1 MTEQKIEIS
10 IDYPCKISDL
20 SMKLTFDI
28 LTPRPHFIIVHQK
41 ENRKLNAT
49 ENEIQQ
55 VIQLVSEFLHNK
67 SQYDNNAILSFH
79 RGKWYQQNH
88 KHFHAHLCVPKKPY
102 CQEAKIMITSKTTQN
117 RWLSSIDY
125 LNQLHKDFILSKI
138 KYNDYKNKCISMA
151 YLCFNDPISY
161 YVPLYQFNTS
171 KFQLVFLASSPRI
184 GIITKNT
191 NIDLKILYNFMNNF
205 YLSARKK
212 LSQINCLY
220 ENFGVHL
227 CLHVRGRKE
236 NKSNLIERFDRILIN
251 DSNPIRLVRIVG
263 YIQMDEQLYLRWL
276 PTIFHSIWL
285 NEFQKSQHLVLT

>member
-102 CQEAKIMITSKTTQN
+102 CQEAKIM
-117 RWLSSIDY
+117 
-125 LNQLHKDFILSKI
+125 
-138 KYNDYKNKCISMA
+138 
-151 YLCFNDPISY
+151 
-161 YVPLYQFNTS
+161 
-171 KFQLVFLASSPRI
+171 
-184 GIITKNT
+184 
-191 NIDLKILYNFMNNF
+191 
-205 YLSARKK
+205 
-212 LSQINCLY
+212 
-220 ENFGVHL
+220 
-227 CLHVRGRKE
+227 
-236 NKSNLIERFDRILIN
+236 
-251 DSNPIRLVRIVG
+251 
-263 YIQMDEQLYLRWL
+263 
-276 PTIFHSIWL
+276 
-285 NEFQKSQHLVLT
+285 